1 MKPFVVDVFRTDS
14 KNNITKR
21 RLESETLENA
31 KHLME
36 VNLQTSD
43 VTRIVVSQ
51 RVGAR
56 FTRLDKKYVWTR
68 GMES

>member
-1 MKPFVVDVFRTDS
+1 MKPFVVDVFKTDT
-14 KNNITKR
+14 KNNVTKR

-36 VNLQTSD
+36 VHSQTSD
-43 VTRIVVSQ
+43 VTRIMVSQ
-51 RVGAR
+51 RAGTMFA
-56 FTRLDKKYVWTR
+56 RLDKKYVWTR

>member
-1 MKPFVVDVFRTDS
+1 MKSFVVDVFKTDS
-14 KNNITKR
+14 KNSITKR

-31 KHLME
+31 KYLME
-36 VNLQTSD
+36 VHSQTSD

-56 FTRLDKKYVWTR
+56 FDRLDKKYVWTR
-68 GMES
+68 DMKS

>member
-1 MKPFVVDVFRTDS
+1 MRPFVVDVFRTDS
-14 KNNITKR
+14 KNNIAKR

-31 KHLME
+31 MHLME
-36 VNLQTSD
+36 VHSQTSD

-68 GMES
+68 GM